1 MAMKV
6 ERIKR
11 LSAARYMERHNG
23 EVARLRGH
31 YCNLFKFWR
40 TCPVKLC
47 RRMRSCRG
55 DQQACLKRC
64 IGTVPRHEQYQARLR
79 ILAATSPAHSPERTA
94 RENMANELR
103 EVSLRPGEVMFMQT
117 ELARAKRE

>member
-1 MAMKV
+1 MKV

-11 LSAARYMERHNG
+11 LNAARYMERHNG

-47 RRMRSCRG
+47 RRARSCRG
-55 DQQACLKRC
+55 DQQACLKRF
-64 IGTVPRHEQYQARLR
+64 IGTVPRHEQFQARRR

-117 ELARAKRE
+117 ELARAKRK